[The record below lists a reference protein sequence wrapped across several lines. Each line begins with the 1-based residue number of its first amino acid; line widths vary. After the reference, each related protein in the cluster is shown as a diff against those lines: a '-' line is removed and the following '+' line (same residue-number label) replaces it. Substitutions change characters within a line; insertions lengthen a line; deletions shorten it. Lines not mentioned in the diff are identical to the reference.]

1 MLKYRLHQGIT
12 TISCLL
18 PPSEIIF
25 YVSTHS
31 GLQEFLPPLCH
42 PTPQNIFNFLKF
54 FFKLFQRFFNFFQ
67 KLKKKMY
74 SK

>member
-31 GLQEFLPPLCH
+31 GLQEFLPPPCH
-42 PTPQNIFNFLKF
+42 PTPPKHLQL
-54 FFKLFQRFFNFFQ
+54 FKILLQTFPTLLQLF
-67 KLKKKMY
+67 
-74 SK
+74 SKVEEENVL

>member
-31 GLQEFLPPLCH
+31 GLQEFLPPPCNLH
-42 PTPQNIFNFLKF
+42 PPKHLQL
-54 FFKLFQRFFNFFQ
+54 FKILLQTFPTLLQL
-67 KLKKKMY
+67 LKKVEEENVL
-74 SK
+74 